1 MTWEQ
6 DFERIFKG
14 AMGENTTG
22 KPVARIFY
30 ASSGG
35 CVWEAGGREPDATFQ
50 GELRYSLHSQV
61 EAARETCTKQ
71 G

>member
-35 CVWEAGGREPDATFQ
+35 CVWEVGGREPDATPK
-50 GELRYSLHSQV
+50 GELHRPLHPQV
-61 EAARETCTKQ
+61 EAAREER
-71 G
+71 